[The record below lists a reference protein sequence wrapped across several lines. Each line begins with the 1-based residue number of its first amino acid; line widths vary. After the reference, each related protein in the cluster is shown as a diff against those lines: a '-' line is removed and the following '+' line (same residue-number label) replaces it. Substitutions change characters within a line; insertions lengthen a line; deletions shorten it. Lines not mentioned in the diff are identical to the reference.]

1 MLDTVSTIFLR
12 TSGALCFLSLLS
24 FSARAYLMSYNI
36 LEVQHNEM
44 STAMRDLEFFKFE
57 KPSENSFKWAQ
68 SCSEGQASDQ
78 ERDPIKYP
86 SLCQLAKV
94 HAHVV

>member
-44 STAMRDLEFFKFE
+44 STAMRDLEFF
-57 KPSENSFKWAQ
+57 
-68 SCSEGQASDQ
+68 
-78 ERDPIKYP
+78 
-86 SLCQLAKV
+86 
-94 HAHVV
+94 